1 MVNNKDVCIGK
12 LGYLVIEDNLKKL
25 QRKWIYFEAEK
36 LFSCIEINYLLY
48 LMLV

>member
-1 MVNNKDVCIGK
+1 MVNNKEM
-12 LGYLVIEDNLKKL
+12 YIESSKDIAKKGT
-25 QRKWIYFEAEK
+25 YFRAKK